1 MDPLLRLIRRRLF
14 WLSLLLLVWLLC
26 SGQAQAGGQAGKL
39 SDRLQAYPHWTD
51 RPPVQT
57 AIGDLA
63 YPDWMAGTWTLA
75 STLVDAAAPL
85 APTITTP
92 GFEGNQALLNQ
103 PVACQVRFVPSRAT
117 TGQWLPAVSR
127 DTQLVSDRA
136 FNGLNLARAYLG
148 DDTVKAVRV
157 DPQNP
162 NRQITVL
169 KGDRQLEST
178 VTGRATEVPD
188 PQIFITSEV
197 FLQTFR
203 GTVQPYFN
211 EVETT
216 TAYYHHPDQA
226 SPITADQVTAI
237 YLSPQDPD
245 YFKAPHQPVAL
256 YRYQLEFSVSN
267 D

>member
-26 SGQAQAGGQAGKL
+26 SGQAQAGLL
-39 SDRLQAYPHWTD
+39 SDRLQTYPHWTNK
-51 RPPVQT
+51 PPVQT

-63 YPDWMAGTWTLA
+63 YPDWIAGTWALT

-92 GFEGNQALLNQ
+92 GFEGNQALLHQ
-103 PVACQVRFVPSRAT
+103 PVTCEVRFVPAQVT
-117 TGQWLPAVSR
+117 TGQWLPSFSR

-136 FNGLNLARAYLG
+136 FNSLNLARAYLG
-148 DDTVKAVRV
+148 DEAVKAVKV

-162 NRQITVL
+162 NRQVTLL
-169 KGDRQLEST
+169 KSDRQLEST

-188 PQIFITSEV
+188 PHTFITSEV

-203 GTVQPYFN
+203 SLSQPYFN

-226 SPITADQVTAI
+226 SPITAEQVTAI

-245 YFKAPHQPVAL
+245 YFKAPHQPVSL